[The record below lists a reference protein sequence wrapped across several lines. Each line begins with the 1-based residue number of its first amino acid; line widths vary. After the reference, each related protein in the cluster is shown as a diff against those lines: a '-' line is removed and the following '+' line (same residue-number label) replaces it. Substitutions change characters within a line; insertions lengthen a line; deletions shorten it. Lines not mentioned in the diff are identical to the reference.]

1 MGEAEQGQATPLG
14 DVIAT
19 RRYFRPEEDGGE
31 YIAEVA
37 IGRPV
42 PSPTAQ
48 DEFVCPFRI
57 VIKDQELIRIA
68 RGIDDLHA
76 LLMAIAYVEG
86 ALNVLKKSL
95 GGSIC
100 YVGGE
105 KGELGLTV
113 PDLAGT
119 YGTE

>member
-1 MGEAEQGQATPLG
+1 MSEEQQNQATPLG
-14 DVIAT
+14 DIIAS
-19 RRYFRPEEDGGE
+19 RRYFRPEADGGE
-31 YIAEVA
+31 YIAEVS

-68 RGIDDLHA
+68 RGIDDMHA
-76 LLMAIAYVEG
+76 LLMAVAYVEG

-105 KGELGLTV
+105 VGELGLAV

-119 YGTE
+119 FGTE